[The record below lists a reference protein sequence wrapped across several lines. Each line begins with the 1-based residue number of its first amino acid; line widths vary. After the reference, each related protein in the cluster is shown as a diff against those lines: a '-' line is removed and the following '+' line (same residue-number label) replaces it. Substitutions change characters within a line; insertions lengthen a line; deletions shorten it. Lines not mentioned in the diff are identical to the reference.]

1 MSVTTSPSES
11 EIALFSMLV
20 CDLTVFDDFDTQLLA
35 LNLSTLRAES
45 AAVGDID
52 RLLSAYR
59 ILRAKCAEG
68 DVAFRC
74 QALRSNGEFAETL
87 KQILYLFYLGS
98 IRINGHWKRC
108 GWRQHEDALVWKALG
123 VHSPMTRGEGEFGDW
138 AERPRHGARTD
149 QRNERRD
156 EH

>member
-11 EIALFSMLV
+11 EIALFSLLV
-20 CDLTVFDDFDTQLLA
+20 CDLTAFDDFDTQLLA
-35 LNLSTLRAES
+35 LNLSTLKAER

-59 ILRAKCAEG
+59 MLRAECSDG

-138 AERPRHGARTD
+138 ADRPRQRARTD